1 MQFIDLKAQQN
12 QLLPEGHTLRE
23 DIDNNIKKVIDHGKY
38 ILGPEVKQLEE
49 KLATYVG
56 VKHCVGVSSGTDA
69 LLIALMAIG
78 IKPGDEIIT
87 TPFSFFATA
96 ETIVLLGAIPVF
108 VDIDPITYNL
118 DPLKLETA
126 ISRRTKAIIPVSLY
140 GQPADFKK
148 INAIAKKYSITV
160 IEDGA
165 QSFGSTHHNKK
176 SGNLSIIGTT
186 SFFPSKPLGGYGD
199 GGACFTNNDNFAKK
213 MREISLHGQ
222 IKRYDHLNIGINGR
236 LDTLQAAI
244 LLSKIKVFDNEILLR
259 QKIAKRYSDKFKN
272 NSYIK
277 TPDILD
283 YNSSVYAQY
292 TIQVNQREEIIN
304 FLKTK
309 SIPTAVHYPILLSD
323 QDALKI
329 KNKINPFKKIF
340 SKKKFKSHNLSN
352 ASSVCNK
359 VLSLPMHPLL
369 SEVDQ
374 DYIIEQVLNYTNKFY
389 NI

>member
-23 DIDNNIKKVIDHGKY
+23 DIDNNIRKVIDHGKY

-140 GQPADFKK
+140 GQPADFEK
-148 INAIAKKYSITV
+148 INAIAIKYSIPV

-199 GGACFTNNDNFAKK
+199 GGACFTNNDYFAKK

-259 QKIAKRYSDKFKN
+259 QKIAKRYSDIFKN
-272 NSYIK
+272 NSFIK
-277 TPDILD
+277 TPDILG
-283 YNSSVYAQY
+283 YNTSVYAQY

-323 QDALKI
+323 QNALKI
-329 KNKINPFKKIF
+329 KNKKNPLKKIF
-340 SKKKFKSHNLSN
+340 SKKKFKSYNLSN
-352 ASSVCNK
+352 ASSVCHK

-369 SEVDQ
+369 SEADQ
-374 DYIIEQVLNYTNKFY
+374 DYIIKQVLNYTKKLN

>member
-374 DYIIEQVLNYTNKFY
+374 DYIIEQVLNYTKKLN